1 VSHTIAVDLGSGATP
16 RNHFGAT
23 KVFGVDVVPQGEDV
37 IVCDLAVSPIPI
49 KDGIIDFVTAFD
61 FLEHIPRV
69 VYHSGQRKNS
79 FVDVMNEVWRILK
92 PGGLFYSFTPA
103 FPKLAAFS
111 DPTHVN
117 IITEETFIHY
127 FDDRHRKATIYGFNG
142 AFQVIE
148 QTWKI
153 NHLATLMR
161 KV

>member
-1 VSHTIAVDLGSGATP
+1 MPQTIAVDLGSGASP

-23 KVFGVDVVPQGEDV
+23 KVFGVDVVPHGEDV

-49 KDGIIDFVTAFD
+49 RDGIIDFVTAFD

-69 VYHSGQRKNS
+69 IYLGAERKNP
-79 FVDVMNEVWRILK
+79 FVEVMNEIWRILK

-103 FPKLAAFS
+103 FPKVAAFS

-117 IITEETFIHY
+117 IITEETFIQY
-127 FDDRHRKATIYGFNG
+127 FDDRYKKATIYGFKG
-142 AFQVIE
+142 AFEILE

-153 NHLATLMR
+153 NHLTTLMR